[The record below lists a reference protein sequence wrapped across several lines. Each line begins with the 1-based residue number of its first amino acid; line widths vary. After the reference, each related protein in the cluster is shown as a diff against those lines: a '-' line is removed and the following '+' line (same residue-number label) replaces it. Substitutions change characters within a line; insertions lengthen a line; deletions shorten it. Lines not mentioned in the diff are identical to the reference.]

1 MHTRHSTACVI
12 LVPGPLSMQFLTAL
26 AEGLLQQL
34 LPGQT
39 GELLHL
45 RVGGVLREIVAA
57 AVLRP
62 VMMLCLP
69 HNLNK
74 VRPPTQLR

>member
-1 MHTRHSTACVI
+1 MCVI
-12 LVPGPLSMQFLTAL
+12 LVPIPLSMQFLTAL

-34 LPGQT
+34 LPGHT

-74 VRPPTQLR
+74 VRPPAQLR